1 MARRGRAHDD
11 ASVRKACAALCIVL
25 AACGADQQSISCT
38 AIACINGL
46 GVIVTNPPQGAFSV
60 EAIAPGEAAPHVVT
74 CSSSDCGFAP
84 VMPAPGGTG
93 RAAFFANYFPDNV
106 AISIVDVAGNRT
118 TYNKTATYTLSFPN
132 GPQCDIGGCRSAVVT
147 VP

>member
-1 MARRGRAHDD
+1 M
-11 ASVRKACAALCIVL
+11 
-25 AACGADQQSISCT
+25 
-38 AIACINGL
+38 IA
-46 GVIVTNPPQGAFSV
+46 NPPTGAFTV
-60 EAIAPGEAAPHVVT
+60 EAIAPSEAAPHVVT

-84 VMPAPGGTG
+84 VMPAPGGAG
-93 RAAFFANYFPDNV
+93 RAAFFASYFPDNV

-118 TYNKTATYTLSFPN
+118 TYNKTATYTVSFPN